1 MKFLVLLLALVT
13 ADALAA
19 GPLPAPELYSFNDLY
34 RVVVGAP
41 VGAPYG
47 AAQLP
52 APAEQPVR
60 VAVVEAAPAEPR
72 LSFSVRQLPA
82 PERWLLALAGLAL
95 AGWVAH
101 RRLSYL

>member
-1 MKFLVLLLALVT
+1 MKFLLLFAALVA
-13 ADALAA
+13 ADAIAVE
-19 GPLPAPELYSFNDLY
+19 PLPVPALYSFNDLY
-34 RVVVGAP
+34 RVTVSP
-41 VGAPYG
+41 APYA

-52 APAEQPVR
+52 AAAEQPVR

-72 LSFSVRQLPA
+72 FCFTVRQLPA
-82 PERWLLALAGLAL
+82 PERWLLVIAGLAL

>member
-1 MKFLVLLLALVT
+1 MKFLLLLA
-13 ADALAA
+13 ALAA
-19 GPLPAPELYSFNDLY
+19 TDAIAAEPLPAPELYSFNDLY
-34 RVVVGAP
+34 RVTVSNTS
-41 VGAPYG
+41 YG
-47 AAQLP
+47 SPRQP
-52 APAEQPVR
+52 ASVEQPVR

-72 LSFSVRQLPA
+72 FSFTVRQLPA